1 MKRRAAIRDKIS
13 KPVKVASRVARR
25 RATSIRAVAARVWA
39 TKKAARR
46 NRPDVKGGAVH
57 TPRLTRDDPE
67 GTSFVSLDVSEK
79 KNHPQITQITQIRK
93 PLATKRHKEKES
105 RVSWAASRCGLRM
118 ELLCFLSLFVADF
131 FFLSA

>member
-13 KPVKVASRVARR
+13 KPVKVASRAARR
-25 RATSIRAVAARVWA
+25 RATSIRAVAAMVAA
-39 TKKAARR
+39 TKKADRT

-93 PLATKRHKEKES
+93 TTSHEEAQEVQRKTQ
-105 RVSWAASRCGLRM
+105 
-118 ELLCFLSLFVADF
+118 
-131 FFLSA
+131 